1 MLLRASSEIA
11 GSKVDLRAVTEGT
24 AVESGVPGERVLIDF
39 IDAAMGTGD
48 ADLADARAAVRR
60 ELGVE
65 ALVDAAA
72 VLGNFERMVRIAD
85 GTGIPLDDKVAMMS
99 VDMREELGIDDFGS
113 ASETPPV
120 TGLKRLVARA
130 LQPVLVPVMRFMVRK
145 MSKP

>member
-11 GSKVDLRAVTEGT
+11 GSKVDLRTVTEGT
-24 AVESGVPGERVLIDF
+24 AVKSGVPGERVLIDF
-39 IDAAMGTGD
+39 VDAAMGTGD
-48 ADLADARAAVRR
+48 TDLEDARTAIRR